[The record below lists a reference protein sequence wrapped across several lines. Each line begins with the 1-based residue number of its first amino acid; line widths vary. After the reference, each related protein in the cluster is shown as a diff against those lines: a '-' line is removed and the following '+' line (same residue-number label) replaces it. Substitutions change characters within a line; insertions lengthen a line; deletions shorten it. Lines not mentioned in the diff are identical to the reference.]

1 MNIRSILTPD
11 RTFSSIEASSKKR
24 AMEVIAEKIATAVPE
39 LETGMVYRQL
49 IEREKLGSTAIG
61 SGVALPHTRLSECD
75 HIVGALFVFK
85 EPIDFSAYDDIP
97 VQIVFALLAER
108 FQQAHYRELLLS
120 GRSSADLYD
129 KAVALDE
136 SNDTTAAAQ
145 Q

>member
-1 MNIRSILTPD
+1 
-11 RTFSSIEASSKKR
+11 
-24 AMEVIAEKIATAVPE
+24 MEVIAEKIATAVPE

-75 HIVGALFVFK
+75 RIVGALFVFN
-85 EPIDFSAYDDIP
+85 ESIDFAAYDDIP
-97 VQIVFALLAER
+97 VQIVFALLVPEAETNEHLAVLALLAER

-120 GRSSADLYD
+120 ARSSSDLYD
-129 KAVALDE
+129 RAVALDE
-136 SNDTTAAAQ
+136 GNDTTAAAQ